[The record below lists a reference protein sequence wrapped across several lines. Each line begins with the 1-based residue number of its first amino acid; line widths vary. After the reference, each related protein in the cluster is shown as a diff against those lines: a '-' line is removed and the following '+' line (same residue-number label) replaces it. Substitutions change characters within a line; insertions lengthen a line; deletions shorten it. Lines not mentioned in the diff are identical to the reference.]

1 MPSLHAHTA
10 SSTIETHHEP
20 APESLHPGAYW
31 YAPRGNRARLMI
43 GEKRANEYFI
53 RLING
58 RQYSRCRP
66 GDVFIGPLPCPTPIG
81 HPEPHTTSRPVP

>member
-1 MPSLHAHTA
+1 MALLLSTA
-10 SSTIETHHEP
+10 LPPAIEAHHEP

-31 YAPRGNRARLMI
+31 YAPRGNRARLML
-43 GEKRANEYFI
+43 GEKRAHEYFV

-66 GDVFIGPLPCPTPIG
+66 GDVFIGPLPCPALPA
-81 HPEPHTTSRPVP
+81 PLP

>member
-1 MPSLHAHTA
+1 MASLLPP
-10 SSTIETHHEP
+10 IQTHHEP

-31 YAPRGNRARLMI
+31 YAPRGDHARLMI
-43 GEKRANEYFI
+43 GEKRADEYFI

-66 GDVFIGPLPCPTPIG
+66 GDVFIGPLP
-81 HPEPHTTSRPVP
+81 VPGNIQG